1 MVERWL
7 PGCSLAADLSWH
19 ETDTLVRQLRTP
31 GGDYILKG
39 AGAALRFSD
48 SRARLMIL
56 DYLPGRLS
64 EHTTRELDPEFHRQ
78 AGRALRILHQGTP
91 RLDAGDESMLLAV
104 SFQRLGQEHRI
115 DPGNERRAYDVLRAY
130 QPQPGLLVPT
140 HGDRQPRNWLSD
152 RGNLKVIDFGRFDC
166 RAPSTDLVRL
176 ANQQRLGSLEL
187 EAAFLQGQAE
197 TRGRNAAGRSNACT
211 TPSARS
217 STPTALAPWTLKPA
231 PAHAQPCAGTRGGL
245 KATRWIPDFSRSWSA
260 ASSGCPG
267 RRRSAAGPHARR
279 TVPAR

>member
-31 GGDYILKG
+31 GADYILKG

-64 EHTTRELDPEFHRQ
+64 EHTARELDPEFHRQ

-91 RLDAGDESMLLAV
+91 RLDAGNESMLLAV

-140 HGDRQPRNWLSD
+140 HGDWQPRNWLSD
-152 RGNLKVIDFGRFDC
+152 RGNLKAIDFGRFDY

-176 ANQQRLGSLEL
+176 ANQQWLGRPEL
-187 EAAFLQGQAE
+187 EAAFLQGY
-197 TRGRNAAGRSNACT
+197 
-211 TPSARS
+211 
-217 STPTALAPWTLKPA
+217 
-231 PAHAQPCAGTRGGL
+231 GGDPRQ
-245 KATRWIPDFSRSWSA
+245 KRSWPVECLHEAIGTIVYGYRLGAEDFEAQGQRMLS
-260 ASSGCPG
+260 
-267 RRRSAAGPHARR
+267 HALGL
-279 TVPAR
+279 AQG